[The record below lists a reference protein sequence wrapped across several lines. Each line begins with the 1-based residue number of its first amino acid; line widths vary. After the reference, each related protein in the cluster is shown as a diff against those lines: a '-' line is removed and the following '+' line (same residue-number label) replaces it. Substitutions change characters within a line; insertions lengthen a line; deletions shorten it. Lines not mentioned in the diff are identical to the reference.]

1 MFAQG
6 LRDAA
11 TALAGP
17 DDGIGILTSM
27 MDTQVRIRRARADR
41 QIDRR
46 ADRGRVR
53 PELGVEPAIE
63 LDGETHTPDD
73 RWRVSFR
80 WLVGTVLTGM
90 AGAALIG
97 AALYA
102 ALGHN
107 SYFAETAEFAIVS
120 RRDGGSEQA
129 NGGKGDRLMKSVDL
143 VAAKQSFRTT
153 TPVKVGDREVMRM
166 RGFTRISTPLT
177 LASTGF
183 ADEVPPFNPIKLLN
197 DARNPIA
204 AEAIDPGQR
213 QDDAEVSFASRDL
226 AGVDLPATGLRLSAE
241 EVQAQVAEMMKSAFT
256 TGNPLALNSQVLLT
270 RTSRVGLDMP
280 GGLGYSTIGAGALSS
295 PFSNIEVRMV
305 PENVTQLPKNGA
317 EIKDAEERMVP
328 IRKNETVEDVLRAQ
342 GSTREQI
349 GRIISALR
357 RGSQANVTEGQ
368 RLKLLF
374 ADVTGLGK
382 GLQIARLSV
391 YTDDKLEA
399 TVAMADDGSFVQVA
413 RSEAPTPSSRRKP
426 AEEED
431 DDDGEGM
438 RLYDSFYET
447 AIKSDIP
454 RSVINDLVR
463 VFANDVDFQR
473 AVSAGDAFEAF
484 YEDGEEGESR
494 NDLLFAAITTRNE
507 TFRYYRFQTPDDQ
520 MIDFYDENGRS
531 TRKFL
536 VRKPIT
542 QGETRSGF
550 GMRRHPILG
559 YVRMHTGVDWSG
571 PTGTPIFAA
580 GNGTVIKVGRES
592 GYGNRVEIQHANG
605 YITTYNHLSGY
616 ARGLTEGQR
625 VRQGQVVGYLGMTG
639 LATGPHLHYE
649 VIVNGHFVD
658 PLRVKLARTR
668 ELDGRMIT
676 SFKRERERIEDL
688 IGKAPGAARVAA
700 TRVN

>member
-1 MFAQG
+1 
-6 LRDAA
+6 
-11 TALAGP
+11 
-17 DDGIGILTSM
+17 
-27 MDTQVRIRRARADR
+27 MDRHTDR
-41 QIDRR
+41 L

-53 PELGVEPAIE
+53 VDLGVEPAIE
-63 LDGETHTPDD
+63 LDGGEEHTPTD

-102 ALGHN
+102 ALGSH
-107 SYFAETAEFAIVS
+107 SYFAETPAYAVVN
-120 RRDGGSEQA
+120 RRDGGGEQI

-143 VAAKQSFRTT
+143 VAAKQSFRTSARIT
-153 TPVKVGDREVMRM
+153 VGEREVMRM

-177 LASTGF
+177 LSSTGF
-183 ADEVPPFNPIKLLN
+183 ADDVPPFNPIKLLN
-197 DARNPIA
+197 DARNPFS

-226 AGVDLPATGLRLSAE
+226 VGMDLPLTGPSLSGE
-241 EVQAQVAEMMKSAFT
+241 EVQAQVAEMLKSAFSG
-256 TGNPLALNSQVLLT
+256 GNPLPMASQLLLT
-270 RTSRVGLDMP
+270 RTSRVGLDAP
-280 GGLGYSTIGAGALSS
+280 GGLGFATFGAGALSS

-305 PENVTQLPKNGA
+305 AENVTPRPKNGV
-317 EIKDAEERMVP
+317 EDKDSEERLVTV
-328 IRKNETVEDVLRAQ
+328 RKNEAIDDVLKNNGA
-342 GSTREQI
+342 TRDQI
-349 GRIISALR
+349 VRIISALR
-357 RGSQANVTEGQ
+357 RGGQSSISEGQ
-368 RLKLLF
+368 RVRLLL

-382 GLQIARLSV
+382 GLQIARVSI
-391 YTDDKLEA
+391 YTDDTLEA
-399 TVAMADDGSFVQVA
+399 TVAMADDGNFVPVQ
-413 RSEAPTPSSRRKP
+413 RSETPAPASRRKP

-431 DDDGEGM
+431 EDDGEGM
-438 RLYDSFYET
+438 RLYDSLYET
-447 AIKSDIP
+447 ALKSDIP

-463 VFANDVDFQR
+463 IFANDVDFQR
-473 AVSAGDAFEAF
+473 AVSAGDSFDAF
-484 YEDGEEGESR
+484 YEEGEEGETR
-494 NDLLFAAITTRNE
+494 NDLLFASITSRNE
-507 TFRYYRFQTPDDQ
+507 TFRYFRFQTPDDQ
-520 MIDFYDENGRS
+520 MVDFYDESGRS

-542 QGETRSGF
+542 LGETRSGF

-559 YVRMHTGVDWSG
+559 YTRMHTGVDWAA

-580 GNGTVIKVGRES
+580 GNGTVIKAGRES
-592 GYGNRVEIQHANG
+592 GYGNRVEVQHANG

-658 PLRVKLARTR
+658 PLKVKLARTR
-668 ELDGRMIT
+668 ELDGRMIAN
-676 SFKRERERIEDL
+676 FKRERDRIEDL
-688 IGKAPGAARVAA
+688 ISKAPGAARVA
-700 TRVN
+700 TRTN

>member
-1 MFAQG
+1 MFAG
-6 LRDAA
+6 RRFE
-11 TALAGP
+11 TTLAPWPWYGKC
-17 DDGIGILTSM
+17 DLASM
-27 MDTQVRIRRARADR
+27 MDTQEGLRWTRAERH
-41 QIDRR
+41 
-46 ADRGRVR
+46 ADRGRSR
-53 PELGVEPAIE
+53 TDLGVEPPIE
-63 LDGETHTPDD
+63 LDGEEHTQVD

-90 AGAALIG
+90 AGAVLIG
-97 AALYA
+97 SALYA
-102 ALGHN
+102 ALGRV
-107 SYFAETAEFAIVS
+107 SYFAESPAFAVVS
-120 RRDGGSEQA
+120 RRDAGGEQI

-143 VAAKQSFRTT
+143 VAAKQSFRTSARLS
-153 TPVKVGDREVMRM
+153 VGDREVMRM
-166 RGFTRISTPLT
+166 RGFTRIATPLT
-177 LASTGF
+177 MSSTGF

-213 QDDAEVSFASRDL
+213 QDDAEVSFASRDM
-226 AGVDLPATGLRLSAE
+226 AGLDLPTAGLRLSAE
-241 EVQAQVAEMMKSAFT
+241 EVQAQVAEMLKSAFV
-256 TGNPLALNSQVLLT
+256 GANPLPMTSQLLLT
-270 RTSRVGLDMP
+270 RTSRLALDAP
-280 GGLGYSTIGAGALSS
+280 GGLGYATIGAGALSS

-305 PENVTQLPKNGA
+305 PENVTNLPKAGVEA
-317 EIKDAEERMVP
+317 KDSEERLVV
-328 IRKNETVEDVLRAQ
+328 IRKNETIEDVLRAN
-342 GSTREQI
+342 GSSRELSA
-349 GRIISALR
+349 RIISALR
-357 RGSQANVTEGQ
+357 RGSLSAVTEGQ

-382 GLQIARLSV
+382 GLQVARLSV
-391 YTDDKLEA
+391 YTDEKLET
-399 TVAMADDGSFVQVA
+399 TVALADDGTFVQVA
-413 RSEAPTPSSRRKP
+413 RSETPAPAPRRKP
-426 AEEED
+426 VEEED
-431 DDDGEGM
+431 EDDGDGM

-447 AIKSDIP
+447 AIKTDIP
-454 RSVINDLVR
+454 RSIVNDLVR
-463 VFANDVDFQR
+463 IFANDVDFQR
-473 AVSAGDAFEAF
+473 AVTAGDSFEAF
-484 YEDGEEGESR
+484 YEDGEEGEAR
-494 NDLLFAAITTRNE
+494 NDLLFASITTRNE

-520 MIDFYDENGRS
+520 MVDFYDENGRS

-559 YVRMHTGVDWSG
+559 YVRMHTGVDWAA
-571 PTGTPIFAA
+571 PTGTPIFSA

-592 GYGNRVEIQHANG
+592 GYGNRVEVQHANG

-658 PLRVKLARTR
+658 PLRVRLARTR
-668 ELDGRMIT
+668 ELDGRMIAN
-676 SFKRERERIEDL
+676 FKRERERIEDL

-700 TRVN
+700 RAN

>member
-1 MFAQG
+1 
-6 LRDAA
+6 
-11 TALAGP
+11 
-17 DDGIGILTSM
+17 
-27 MDTQVRIRRARADR
+27 MDTQVRIRRTRSDR
-41 QIDRR
+41 QIDRH

-53 PELGVEPAIE
+53 PELGVEPPIE
-63 LDGETHTPDD
+63 LDGETHTQDD

-90 AGAALIG
+90 AGASLIG

-107 SYFAETAEFAIVS
+107 SYFAENPEFAIVS

-153 TPVKVGDREVMRM
+153 TPIKVGDREVMRM
-166 RGFTRISTPLT
+166 RGFTRISTPLA

-197 DARNPIA
+197 DARNPFTS
-204 AEAIDPGQR
+204 EALDPGQR
-213 QDDAEVSFASRDL
+213 QDDAEVSFSSRDL
-226 AGVDLPATGLRLSAE
+226 AGIDLPATGLRLSAE
-241 EVQAQVAEMMKSAFT
+241 EVQAQVAEMLKSAFA
-256 TGNPLALNSQVLLT
+256 TGNPLALSSQVLLT
-270 RTSRVGLDMP
+270 RTSRVGLEMP
-280 GGLGYSTIGAGALSS
+280 GGLGYATIGAGALSS

-305 PENVTQLPKNGA
+305 PENVTPLPKNGA
-317 EIKDAEERMVP
+317 ENKDAEERMVG
-328 IRKNETVEDVLRAQ
+328 IRKNETIEDVLRAQ
-342 GSTREQI
+342 GATREQI
-349 GRIISALR
+349 ARIMSALR
-357 RGSQANVTEGQ
+357 RGSQAGVTEGQ

-382 GLQIARLSV
+382 GLQVARLSV
-391 YTDDKLEA
+391 YTDDKLEV

-413 RSEAPTPSSRRKP
+413 QAESPTPTTRRKP

-454 RSVINDLVR
+454 RTVINDLVR

-494 NDLLFAAITTRNE
+494 NDLLFASITTRNE
-507 TFRYYRFQTPDDQ
+507 TFRYFRFQTPDDQ
-520 MIDFYDENGRS
+520 MLDFYDENGRS

-559 YVRMHTGVDWSG
+559 YTRMHTGVDWAA
-571 PTGTPIFAA
+571 PTGTPIFSA
-580 GNGTVIKVGRES
+580 GNGTVIKAGRES

-616 ARGLTEGQR
+616 ARGLAEGQR

-668 ELDGRMIT
+668 ELDGRM
-676 SFKRERERIEDL
+676 SANFRRERDRIDGL
-688 IGKAPGAARVAA
+688 LAKAPGAARVAA
-700 TRVN
+700 TRAN

>member
-1 MFAQG
+1 
-6 LRDAA
+6 
-11 TALAGP
+11 
-17 DDGIGILTSM
+17 
-27 MDTQVRIRRARADR
+27 MDTPARMR
-41 QIDRR
+41 WTRIDRYSDR
-46 ADRGRVR
+46 AADRGRVR
-53 PELGVEPAIE
+53 ADLGVEPALE
-63 LDGETHTPDD
+63 LDGGEEHTETD

-90 AGAALIG
+90 AGASLIG

-102 ALGHN
+102 ALGSH
-107 SYFAETAEFAIVS
+107 SYFAETPAFAVIN
-120 RRDGGSEQA
+120 RRDGGGEQA

-143 VAAKQSFRTT
+143 VAAKQTFRTST
-153 TPVKVGDREVMRM
+153 RIAVGDREVMRM

-183 ADEVPPFNPIKLLN
+183 ADEVPPFNPLKLLN
-197 DARNPIA
+197 DARNPFS

-226 AGVDLPATGLRLSAE
+226 AGVALPMGGPTLSAE
-241 EVQAQVAEMMKSAFT
+241 EVQAQVAELLKSAFS
-256 TGNPLALNSQVLLT
+256 GANPLPLASQLLLT
-270 RTSRVGLDMP
+270 RTSRVGLESP
-280 GGLGYSTIGAGALSS
+280 GGLGYATIGAGALSS

-305 PENVTQLPKNGA
+305 PENVTPRPKSGA
-317 EIKDAEERMVP
+317 EDKDSEERLVTV
-328 IRKNETVEDVLRAQ
+328 RKNESIEDVLRTNGAA
-342 GSTREQI
+342 RDHI
-349 GRIISALR
+349 ARIVSALR
-357 RGSQANVTEGQ
+357 RGGQSTVSEGQ
-368 RLKLLF
+368 RVRLLM

-382 GLQIARLSV
+382 GLQIARVSI

-399 TVAMADDGSFVQVA
+399 IVAMADDGSFVPVQ
-413 RSEAPTPSSRRKP
+413 RSEAPTPTPRRKP

-438 RLYDSFYET
+438 RLYDSLYET
-447 AIKSDIP
+447 ALKSDIP

-463 VFANDVDFQR
+463 IFANDVDFQR
-473 AVSAGDAFEAF
+473 AVSAGDSFDAF
-484 YEDGEEGESR
+484 YEEGEEGETR
-494 NDLLFAAITTRNE
+494 NDLLFASITTRNE

-520 MIDFYDENGRS
+520 MVDFYDENGRS

-559 YVRMHTGVDWSG
+559 YVRMHTGIDWSG
-571 PTGTPIFAA
+571 PIGTPIFAA
-580 GNGTVIKVGRES
+580 GNGTVIKAGRES
-592 GYGNRVEIQHANG
+592 GYGNRVEVQHANG
-605 YITTYNHLSGY
+605 YVTTYNHLSGY
-616 ARGLTEGQR
+616 ARGLTEGTR

-658 PLRVKLARTR
+658 PLKVRLARTR

-676 SFKRERERIEDL
+676 AFKRERERIEDL
-688 IGKAPGAARVAA
+688 ISKAPGASRVAGR
-700 TRVN
+700 TGG